1 METILEEGNKDE
13 IRNLFSFNSETTEK
27 EVLFKFNLWSRW
39 FFSDYF
45 LDKLGN
51 SIKDAPF
58 HEDFDSNNLKVYR
71 NEIVSFVNVGFRGS
85 SKTTR
90 DKLFVAFCISNDE
103 EHFRKFIKILSSDGT
118 NSKQITTDI
127 YNMFVTEK
135 FSYYYPDIFEK
146 STKKREETMSSF
158 TTSTGVKVS
167 SGTVGMEQ
175 RGDIQEESRP
185 DFILFIDFETRK
197 TLRSAVLTQAIWDN
211 MEEARTGL
219 AKNGGV
225 IYECNY
231 LSERGNVH
239 KLIKSRENVLITPII
254 RDGQP
259 TWPAQYTIEDIENIK
274 RDADDFEGE
283 YLCEPSAG
291 LDVMFDREVLK
302 KQVRKAPIKIL
313 AGFKIFHEFNP
324 SHRYG
329 GAADVSG
336 GVGLDHST
344 TCFIDFTQNPN
355 RVVATFKSN
364 IIKPDIFGDEIE
376 RQCLLFGNPIFAP
389 EANNHGHATIGRLKQ
404 IYNNIF
410 IKEASPLKKELVV
423 LKDYGWLTTSANKPK
438 IIFDLKKAIE
448 DGILE
453 LSDPDLIDE
462 MESYTR
468 DDLMDKEID
477 PRLTTRHFD
486 LLMACAIAWQMR
498 NYAETSEAEE
508 IRRKRILEV
517 NRSKRATDLRED
529 YGL

>member
-1 METILEEGNKDE
+1 MATILEKGDRDE
-13 IRNLFSFNSETTEK
+13 VRNLFSFNLDETE
-27 EVLFKFNLWSRW
+27 EEILFKFSIWSRW
-39 FFSDYF
+39 FFPDYF
-45 LDKLGN
+45 LNKLGE

-58 HEDFDSNNLKVYR
+58 HRDFDRNNLRVYR
-71 NEIVSFVNVGFRGS
+71 GEIDSFVNAGFRGS

-90 DKLFVAFCISNDE
+90 DKLFVAFCIANDE
-103 EHFRKFIKILSSDGT
+103 DNFRRFIKVLSSDGN

-127 YNMFVTEK
+127 YNMFVTERVN
-135 FSYYYPDIFEK
+135 YYYPDIFQK
-146 STKKREETMSSF
+146 STKKREETMTSF
-158 TTSTGVKVS
+158 TTATGVKVS

-185 DFILFIDFETRK
+185 DFILFIDFETRR

-219 AKNGGV
+219 AKGGGA

-239 KLIKSRENVLITPII
+239 KLVKGRQNVLITPII

-259 TWPAQYTIEDIENIK
+259 TWPGQYTIADIESIK
-274 RDADDFEGE
+274 READDYEGE

-302 KQVRKAPIKIL
+302 LQPRKTPVKEL
-313 AGFKIFHEFNP
+313 AGFKIFHAFDP

-329 GAADVSG
+329 GAADVGG

-355 RVVATFKSN
+355 RVAATFKSN
-364 IIKPDIFGDEIE
+364 TIKPDIFGDEIE
-376 RQCLLFGNPIFAP
+376 RQCLLFGSPIFAP

-404 IYNNIF
+404 IYDKIF
-410 IKEASPLKKELVV
+410 IKEASPLKKDPTI

-448 DGILE
+448 DGQLE

-462 MESYTR
+462 LESYTR
-468 DDLMDKEID
+468 DDLMDKDID

-486 LLMACAIAWQMR
+486 LLIACAIAWQMR
-498 NYAETSEAEE
+498 NYAEASKAEDARTE
-508 IRRKRILEV
+508 RELEV
-517 NRSKRATDLRED
+517 SRAKRAIEMRAD